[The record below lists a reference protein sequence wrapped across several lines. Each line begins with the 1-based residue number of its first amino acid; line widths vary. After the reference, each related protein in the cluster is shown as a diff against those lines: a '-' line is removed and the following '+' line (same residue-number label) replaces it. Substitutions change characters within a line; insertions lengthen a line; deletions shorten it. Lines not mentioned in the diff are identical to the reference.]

1 MPNLCNTVRLQSSN
15 LGQSGLCKALI
26 VLSSFHKC
34 IAALNFC
41 SAHRMKRSVINVHRS
56 LGRRLAALLV
66 CELSGT
72 DIFPSAFTASESPS
86 CVPASSHPVQ
96 EAPSLKACKVFPV
109 MHACLRWIG

>member
-1 MPNLCNTVRLQSSN
+1 MPNLCNTIRLQSSN

-34 IAALNFC
+34 IVALNFS
-41 SAHRMKRSVINVHRS
+41 SAYQMKHRVINVHRS

-72 DIFPSAFTASESPS
+72 DIFPVHSLVVSRRHVSQLLLTLSRRLLRLK
-86 CVPASSHPVQ
+86 PAKYFQ
-96 EAPSLKACKVFPV
+96 
-109 MHACLRWIG
+109 